1 MKLVLAILL
10 NLGLLTGLGFWLRA
24 AYRTAP
30 PGLRRWLLPALAW
43 RLLLTALGTQM
54 PESDILVAT
63 VDSKLITSILW
74 QHPAGAWATLQANEF
89 ALHGAYLHIYAWSN
103 TLFWYKILALLN
115 LATGGL
121 LWLNV
126 SYLSIGCFI
135 GCWHLVRA
143 LARTLPATPAG
154 AGLVAFLLWPTVVW
168 WTNGLT
174 KETLLIGIGAGFVAL
189 ALPVL
194 YGSGLPRRFGA
205 AAGRLLA
212 GLLLAWL
219 MVRMRYYFALPL
231 VGGVLALAVVRRAT
245 RRGWVRPVAWQ
256 QVGALLLLLSG
267 VGAAAGA
274 LGGEQMQLAYFSHE
288 VNTNYHHG
296 LQASPGR
303 PHVRYS
309 DWDPTPLG
317 LLRHAP
323 LAAEQVL
330 VRPWLGES
338 ERPRYIGA
346 GLENALLV
354 ALVLLALVAAARGRG
369 GRLPVVLTVLL
380 LVYCVLLGAFI
391 GLSTPNLGTLHRYRA
406 GLLPWLLL
414 LLLQNDYA
422 RHGLRALGIGAGPA
436 PAADTAPNQ
445 NPPA

>member
-1 MKLVLAILL
+1 MKLVLALLL
-10 NLGLLTGLGFWLRA
+10 NLLLLAGLGAWLRA
-24 AYRTAP
+24 AYRTAAP
-30 PGLRRWLLPALAW
+30 SLRRWLLPALAW
-43 RLLLTALGTQM
+43 RVLLTAVGTQF

-63 VDSKLITSILW
+63 VNSKLITSVMYA
-74 QHPAGAWATLQANEF
+74 QPARSLAVLQTASFTLPGAHFHL
-89 ALHGAYLHIYAWSN
+89 YAWSN

-126 SYLSIGCFI
+126 GYLSLGCFI

-143 LARTLPATPAG
+143 LTRALPATPAG
-154 AGLVAFLLWPTVVW
+154 AGVVAFLLWPTVVW

-174 KETLLIGIGAGFVAL
+174 KETLLIGAGAGFVAL

-194 YGSGLPRRFGA
+194 YGSGWPRRLWPA
-205 AAGRLLA
+205 ARQLVS

-231 VGGVLALAVVRRAT
+231 VAGVLALGAVRLAT
-245 RRGWVRPVAWQ
+245 WRGWLRPAAWQ
-256 QVGALLLLLSG
+256 QVGALLLLLG
-267 VGAAAGA
+267 VGGAVAGG
-274 LGGEQMQLAYFSHE
+274 LGGEQMELTYFSHE
-288 VNTNYHHG
+288 VNANYHHG

-303 PHVRYS
+303 PHVRYP

-338 ERPRYIGA
+338 GLPLYTGA
-346 GLENALLV
+346 ALENALLL
-354 ALVLLALVAAARGRG
+354 ALVLLALVAIAGGRA
-369 GRLPVVLTVLL
+369 GRLPVALAVLL
-380 LVYCVLLGAFI
+380 LVYCLLLAAFI

-422 RHGLRALGIGAGPA
+422 RRGLRAVGISGS
-436 PAADTAPNQ
+436 
-445 NPPA
+445 

>member
-1 MKLVLAILL
+1 MKLGLALLL
-10 NLGLLTGLGFWLRA
+10 NLGLLTGFGIWLRA
-24 AYRTAP
+24 ASRAAP
-30 PGLRRWLLPALAW
+30 PRLRRWLLPALAW
-43 RLLLTALGTQM
+43 RLLLTAFGTQY
-54 PESDILVAT
+54 PESDMLVAT
-63 VDSKLITSILW
+63 VDSRLITNSMW
-74 QHPAGAWATLQANEF
+74 EHPAQALATLQSASF

-126 SYLSIGCFI
+126 GYLSIGCFV

-154 AGLVAFLLWPTVVW
+154 AGVVAFLLWPTVVW

-174 KETLLIGIGAGFVAL
+174 KETLLIGTGAGFVAL
-189 ALPVL
+189 ALPVF
-194 YGSGLPRRFGA
+194 YGSGLPRRFWP
-205 AAGRLLA
+205 AAGRLVG
-212 GLLLAWL
+212 GLLLAWV

-231 VGGVLALAVVRRAT
+231 VGGVLALAAVRRAT
-245 RRGWVRPVAWQ
+245 RRGWLRPAAWQ

-267 VGAAAGA
+267 AGAVAGA
-274 LGGEQMQLAYFSHE
+274 LGGEQMRLTYFSHE
-288 VNTNYHHG
+288 VDANYHHG
-296 LQASPGR
+296 LLASPGR
-303 PHVRYS
+303 PHVTYP

-323 LAAEQVL
+323 RAAEQVL

-338 ERPRYIGA
+338 GLPRYVGA

-354 ALVLLALVAAARGRG
+354 ALVALALLAASQGRG

-380 LVYCVLLGAFI
+380 LVYCVLLAAFI

-414 LLLQNDYA
+414 LMLQNDYA
-422 RHGLRALGIGAGPA
+422 RRGLRALGI
-436 PAADTAPNQ
+436 AAA
-445 NPPA
+445 